1 MEKEFID
8 QRIAGIATKK
18 IDANL
23 ERCTKEVRIIG
34 LMKRKK
40 ILGSFFKTVE
50 RDDADLLKIINK
62 RVKLEQQR
70 IENEN
75 QLRIQAEALANQN
88 NMTNPD
94 HISTTDKL
102 VGNVSTSAAVS

>member
-1 MEKEFID
+1 
-8 QRIAGIATKK
+8 
-18 IDANL
+18 
-23 ERCTKEVRIIG
+23 
-34 LMKRKK
+34 MKRKH

-50 RDDADLLKIINK
+50 RDDADLLKVINK

-88 NMTNPD
+88 NQSVNSEHTATTE
-94 HISTTDKL
+94 HSISSKAPP
-102 VGNVSTSAAVS
+102 VNVI